1 MAESNMGPPLPKV
14 RTLALTCR
22 AAPSQWEGQ
31 LDDGRMFYVRVRRG
45 ELEVRLSIDPSTNVM
60 DAVRATP
67 SLELDLSDPW
77 ASFMDE
83 ETMRAVTASVLDFSE
98 VGQATLGPDA

>member
-1 MAESNMGPPLPKV
+1 MGPPLAKV

-22 AAPSQWEGQ
+22 GAPSQWEGR

-45 ELEVRLSIDPSTNVM
+45 ELEVRLSAEPTSDVM
-60 DAVRATP
+60 DAVRAAP

-98 VGQATLGPDA
+98 VGPATVGPDL